1 MNLELVNLR
10 FSKKQLD
17 VQMNLAE
24 AIEFLWKDNLINVGE
39 MAEQAAVKK
48 SKTLKQNT
56 RCKKGS
62 DFTDL
67 TEHKYSTVAYDS
79 KYCGRAQ
86 INGIANKVGDIRI
99 MVFEPV
105 QSKNWYFRVPNSVYN
120 KVASLKVYFNLDG
133 TPRDPV
139 RSDSKINLWN
149 HKCTQK
155 EWAN

>member
-1 MNLELVNLR
+1 MNLNLIKLR
-10 FSKKQLD
+10 FSKKKLNSQMTFLD
-17 VQMNLAE
+17 V
-24 AIEFLWKDNLINVGE
+24 IEELWKDNLINVGE
-39 MAEQAAVKK
+39 LAEQAAVKK
-48 SKTLKQNT
+48 SKSLKQNT

-79 KYCGRAQ
+79 KNCGRAQ
-86 INGIANKVGDIRI
+86 INGIKNKVGDIRI

-105 QSKNWYFRVPNSVYN
+105 QSKNWYFKIPHSAYK

-139 RSDSKINLWN
+139 RCDSKINLWD
-149 HKCTQK
+149 HKCSQK

>member
-1 MNLELVNLR
+1 MNLELVKLR

-17 VQMNLAE
+17 AQMTLVE

-39 MAEQAAVKK
+39 MAEQAAVRK

-56 RCKKGS
+56 RGKKGS

-67 TEHKYSTVAYDS
+67 TEHKYSTVAYGS
-79 KYCGRAQ
+79 KNCGRAQ
-86 INGIANKVGDIRI
+86 INGIKNKVSDIRA

-105 QSKNWYFRVPNSVYN
+105 RSKNWYFKIPFAVY
-120 KVASLKVYFNLDG
+120 KDVASLKVYFNLDG

-139 RSDSKINLWN
+139 RCDSKINLWEYQ
-149 HKCTQK
+149 CTQK